1 MKKSDPRKLI
11 NPELLI
17 GELHN
22 TLAILKSGFVPEY
35 IRPSSRTRL
44 KDLASGKETLHH
56 TNWREISRM
65 DLNRYSLQ
73 IKSIVSILGKVLPDL
88 KALELNDVS
97 ENAGPKLTDA
107 ELAQR
112 LTSILA
118 STKAP
123 TNQSPNQQPNQP
135 PPPTPEEEPPVWLN

>member
-17 GELHN
+17 GELNN
-22 TLAILKSGFVPEY
+22 TLVILKSGFVPEY

-56 TNWREISRM
+56 NNWREITRM
-65 DLNRYSLQ
+65 DLNRYALQ
-73 IKSIVSILGKVLPDL
+73 VKSIVSILGKVLPDL

-118 STKAP
+118 ST
-123 TNQSPNQQPNQP
+123 Q
-135 PPPTPEEEPPVWLN
+135 PPPTPSNQPPAADEPPRWMN

>member
-1 MKKSDPRKLI
+1 MKKDPRKLI

-35 IRPSSRTRL
+35 LRPSSRTRL

-56 TNWREISRM
+56 TNWREITRM

-97 ENAGPKLTDA
+97 ENAGPKLTDV

-118 STKAP
+118 STP
-123 TNQSPNQQPNQP
+123 VP
-135 PPPTPEEEPPVWLN
+135 PASDTPEDPPRWMN